1 VKATLSGRERGTAKR
16 CENFLDK
23 NNSKVIIFPD
33 MKAPAIPRGEK
44 YRNLGIKLTPQRIAI
59 LDYLEGNLSH
69 PSAEDVYKA
78 VLRKYPTMSFA
89 TIYNTLE
96 TLKRNG
102 MVAELTGD
110 PEKKRFDPNPRP
122 HHHLICT
129 RCRRIVDV
137 QVEFR
142 LPVPDRDRAG
152 FEITGNHI
160 EFFGTCPACKKRTYG
175 SPLHQ
180 TAGNLR
186 SSG

>member
-1 VKATLSGRERGTAKR
+1 
-16 CENFLDK
+16 
-23 NNSKVIIFPD
+23 
-33 MKAPAIPRGEK
+33 MKTQTVVSGEK

-59 LDYLEGNLSH
+59 LDFLEGNLSH

-89 TIYNTLE
+89 TVYNTLE

-110 PEKKRFDPNPRP
+110 PGKKRFDPNPHP

-129 RCRRIVDV
+129 RCRRIVDLL
-137 QVEFR
+137 VEFR
-142 LPVPDRDRAG
+142 LPVSERDRAG

-160 EFFGTCPACKKRTYG
+160 EFFGTCPACTQRT
-175 SPLHQ
+175 
-180 TAGNLR
+180 
-186 SSG
+186 